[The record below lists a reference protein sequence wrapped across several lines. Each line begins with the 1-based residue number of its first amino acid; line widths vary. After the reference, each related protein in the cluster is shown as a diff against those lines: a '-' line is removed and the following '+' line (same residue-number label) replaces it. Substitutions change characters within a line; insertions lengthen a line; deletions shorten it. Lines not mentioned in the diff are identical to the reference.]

1 MAGKPSFTVAMPE
14 WHSALA
20 MVVKHLNSTEFPGRL
35 INALSKVVKFN
46 HSVVFAYRGTDQ
58 PLALYDTFTPEQQEV
73 FVTMYQAGP
82 YLLDPFYQAYRNKT
96 ASGLYRI
103 KQLAP
108 DRFYQSEYFR
118 SYYVQTGLKE
128 EIGFLLDVPGGI
140 RIVISL
146 MRLKGSPLFSEREM
160 ALLHGVEPVVRALA
174 NRHWHN
180 LEHGWSGKPWYLGMT
195 ALETQIDNA
204 FQDFGRSILTPREC
218 EVVGMVLRGHSS
230 DSISQQLEIAQG
242 TVKIH
247 RKNIY
252 KKLRISSQSE
262 LFSLFISSLYTDDKK
277 ALIIA
282 ASSALPREAR
292 SGRCQRKRVGLRN
305 P

>member
-1 MAGKPSFTVAMPE
+1 MAQKPPSAIALSE
-14 WHSALA
+14 WHSALGK
-20 MVVKHLNSTEFPGRL
+20 VITHLNSAVFPGQLVRS
-35 INALSKVVKFN
+35 LSQVVGFN
-46 HSVVFAYRGTDQ
+46 HSVMFAYRGADQ
-58 PLALYDTFTPEQQEV
+58 PLALHDTFTPEKREV

-82 YLLDPFYQAYRNKT
+82 YLLDPFYQAYRNKIEP
-96 ASGLYRI
+96 GLYRI

-128 EIGFLLDVPGGI
+128 EIGYFLDVPGGI
-140 RIVISL
+140 MIVISL
-146 MRLKGSPLFSEREM
+146 MRSKASPAFSEREM

-174 NRHWHN
+174 NRHWFN
-180 LEHGWSGKPWYLGMT
+180 LEHGWPSQHWHPGMT

-230 DSISQQLEIAQG
+230 DSISQQLGIAQG

-252 KKLRISSQSE
+252 NKLRISSQSE
-262 LFSLFISSLYTDDKK
+262 LFSLFISSLYTDDN
-277 ALIIA
+277 
-282 ASSALPREAR
+282 R
-292 SGRCQRKRVGLRN
+292 SLLR
-305 P
+305 

>member
-1 MAGKPSFTVAMPE
+1 MAQKPSSALVLPE
-14 WHSALA
+14 WHSTLG
-20 MVVKHLNSTEFPGRL
+20 MVIEDLNSAAFPARL
-35 INALSKVVKFN
+35 VDALSKVVAFN
-46 HSVVFAYRGTDQ
+46 HSVMFAYRGTDQ
-58 PLALYDTFTPEQQEV
+58 PQALYDTFTPEQRDV

-82 YLLDPFYQAYRNKT
+82 YLLDPFYQAYRNGIEP
-96 ASGLYRI
+96 GLYRI

-128 EIGFLLDVPGGI
+128 EIGYLLDVPGGI
-140 RIVISL
+140 MIVISL
-146 MRLKGSPLFSEREM
+146 MRTKASPTFSEREM

-174 NRHWHN
+174 NRHWFS
-180 LEHGWSGKPWYLGMT
+180 LEHGWSGGHWYPGMT

-204 FQDFGRSILTPREC
+204 FQDFSRSILTPREC

-230 DSISQQLEIAQG
+230 DSISQQLGIAQG

-252 KKLRISSQSE
+252 NKLRISSQSE

-277 ALIIA
+277 EPGFATL
-282 ASSALPREAR
+282 SAPPPEAR
-292 SGRCQRKRVGLRN
+292 DARRSKAQSSRVN